1 MKKAVLYVHGKG
13 GSAAEAEHYKTLF
26 PHSQVVGFDYHAQ
39 TPWEARK
46 EFPAFVGERKK
57 GYDAVTLLANSIG
70 AFFSMNA
77 LNEKLVDNALLISPV
92 VDMEQLITN
101 MMRWSEVTE
110 AELEERREIPT
121 DFGETLSW
129 DYLCYVRRHPIR
141 WSVPT
146 CILYGQRD
154 GLTPYETISAFA
166 KGIHA
171 PLTVMEGGEHWF
183 HTSEQMAFLDR
194 WVVESMA
201 CLSEGETQTAA
212 TATLPGLL

>member
-1 MKKAVLYVHGKG
+1 MALQAAKVYYDQLLHG
-13 GSAAEAEHYKTLF
+13 
-26 PHSQVVGFDYHAQ
+26 DYA
-39 TPWEARK
+39 
-46 EFPAFVGERKK
+46 AFVDG
-57 GYDAVTLLANSIG
+57 
-70 AFFSMNA
+70 MNM
-77 LNEKLVDNALLISPV
+77 NDTV
-92 VDMEQLITN
+92 VPAYREQLITN

-121 DFGETLSW
+121 DIGETLSW

-166 KGIHA
+166 KVIHA

-201 CLSEGETQTAA
+201 CLSGGETQTAD